1 MIAINRGNG
10 LVLPLPNAIKIS
22 SAIRMENLTL
32 IAGTFLHLAIR
43 KQLAWVIGT
52 LVQELPVAYLPISIP
67 VCVYDYRGT
76 VERLSSSERQG
87 HS

>member
-1 MIAINRGNG
+1 MAGEQQLTIATNRGNG

-67 VCVYDYRGT
+67 VCS
-76 VERLSSSERQG
+76 L
-87 HS
+87 